1 MPRNIFMLFAVFGG
15 FVLELKVLIYCIDT
29 SSWWLF
35 VVSIICFS
43 LLGELFNKKLYFLYE
58 DYFRPLFAIN
68 QVAIMLIVVMKIP
81 TSLIFKRSASDKYLK
96 NTKYNNP
103 DILSFLSRQNYQ
115 SWILCMI
122 LFCVEMSLWIFF
134 VKKIGWWIWLEVL
147 VSVVLGSYVLK
158 EKSIRSLLASF
169 LLFSPFFCMNFLGI
183 ICLIMYRKK

>member
-1 MPRNIFMLFAVFGG
+1 MLFSAFGG
-15 FVLELKVLIYCIDT
+15 FVLELKVLIYSIDT

-43 LLGELFNKKLYFLYE
+43 LLGELLNKKLYFLYK

-68 QVAIMLIVVMKIP
+68 QTTIMLIVIMKIP
-81 TSLIFKRSASDKYLK
+81 TSLIFKRSISDKYLK
-96 NTKYNNP
+96 NTKYNNL
-103 DILSFLSRQNYQ
+103 DILNFLSQQNYQ

-122 LFCVEMSLWIFF
+122 LFCIEMSLWIFF

-147 VSVVLGSYVLK
+147 VCIVLGSCVFK
-158 EKSIRSLLASF
+158 EKSIRSLVVSF

-183 ICLIMYRKK
+183 ICLIIYGKK